1 MLFEEFKKRCYE
13 EFDYK
18 HPNAETIGVILANIP
33 MPILLFR
40 HIYLNAGDEGFWW
53 QFIPVIIK
61 VFIIAFI
68 IYAIYRCVVYALPRK
83 IVKQAKR
90 DKSYMNYPSS
100 YPYSFLYPGEPFPF
114 DRKDVPPINATAAS
128 APAASPTPAP
138 VRESTPA
145 PAQPEQVTITC
156 GECGQPMLIP
166 SNSGTVKITCPKCGN
181 SFIHT
186 N

>member
-1 MLFEEFKKRCYE
+1 MLFEEFKNRCYK

-18 HPNAETIGVILANIP
+18 NPNAETIGVILANIP

-68 IYAIYRCVVYALPRK
+68 IYAIYRCVVYALPRR

-90 DKSYMNYPSS
+90 DKSYMNYPSG

-114 DRKDVPPINATAAS
+114 DRKDVPPLNASTAS
-128 APAASPTPAP
+128 AAVPTTALESVPAP
-138 VRESTPA
+138 V
-145 PAQPEQVTITC
+145 QPEQVTITC